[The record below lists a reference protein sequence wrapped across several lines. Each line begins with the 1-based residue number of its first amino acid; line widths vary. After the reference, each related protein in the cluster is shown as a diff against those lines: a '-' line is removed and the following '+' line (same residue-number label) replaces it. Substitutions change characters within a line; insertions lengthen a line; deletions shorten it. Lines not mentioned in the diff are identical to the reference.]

1 MAKMQYEPTR
11 VSRKNNREGNNM
23 EERYVRTAAL
33 LGEEAVLRLRNSA
46 VAVFGL
52 GGVGGYTVEALARAG
67 VGALWLFDFDT
78 VSESNLNRQLF
89 ALTSTVGMK
98 KTGVARAR
106 VADINPNTVVY
117 TEDTFADES
126 NIGEYLDRARP
137 DFIVDAID
145 SVPSKI
151 ALILAARE
159 RNIPIISCMGTGNK
173 LDPSKLQITDI
184 KKTNTCP
191 LAAAVRT
198 RLRKLGVNDGVA
210 ALWSTEFPVRPQN
223 GEEGGRPVPATVSYL
238 PAVAG
243 LMLGGYVIRKIAGIE
258 I

>member
-1 MAKMQYEPTR
+1 MCCEIDL
-11 VSRKNNREGNNM
+11 EGEKM

-33 LGEEAVLRLRNSA
+33 LGEEAVARLCASR

-52 GGVGGYTVEALARAG
+52 GGVGGYAVEALARAG
-67 VGALWLFDFDT
+67 VGTLWLFDFDT

-98 KTGVARAR
+98 KTDVARAR
-106 VADINPNTVVY
+106 VADINPDTAVY
-117 TEDTFADES
+117 TEDTFVDEG
-126 NIGEYLDRARP
+126 NIGAYLDRAHP

-173 LDPSKLQITDI
+173 LDPTKLQITEI
-184 KKTNTCP
+184 
-191 LAAAVRT
+191 
-198 RLRKLGVNDGVA
+198 KLGVTEGVA
-210 ALWSTEFPVRPQN
+210 ALWSTELPARPQN
-223 GEEGGRPVPATVSYL
+223 AAEGNRPVPATVSYL

-243 LMLGGYVIRKIAGIE
+243 LMLGGYVIRKIAQIE
-258 I
+258 L